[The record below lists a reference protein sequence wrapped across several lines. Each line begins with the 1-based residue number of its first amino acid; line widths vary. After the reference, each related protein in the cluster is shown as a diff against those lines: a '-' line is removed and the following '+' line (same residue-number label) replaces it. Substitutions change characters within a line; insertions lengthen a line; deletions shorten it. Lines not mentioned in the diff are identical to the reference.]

1 MSLHIVA
8 AYKNTDFVIGFSHDS
23 VPAQDDAL
31 AQDDASAVITMKRAM
46 SRWGGDWITRFDRMS
61 ADIAKQ
67 FAKRTA
73 RATDR
78 SMMAALKKAGFTVKF
93 QPTKSS
99 IDAYRLVLAEQV
111 NLIKSIPQQYLK
123 DVETQV
129 WGAVMQGGATAELA
143 AGLQKKYG
151 IAYRR
156 AAFIATDQQSK
167 AKAIMENVR
176 RQEIGITE
184 AIWHHSHAG
193 REPRPTHV
201 AMDGKRFAL
210 KTGMWDSAIQQF
222 VWPGQLPRC
231 RCSSKAVLPWLAE

>member
-1 MSLHIVA
+1 MRTIRSATPSRSAKPSPVLPRRPLRKSKTLRLIQPNAGIAAWYRRQLRELLAAMHTSMSLHIVA

-31 AQDDASAVITMKRAM
+31 AQDDASAVITMKRA
-46 SRWGGDWITRFDRMS
+46 
-61 ADIAKQ
+61 
-67 FAKRTA
+67 
-73 RATDR
+73 
-78 SMMAALKKAGFTVKF
+78 MMAALKKAGFTVKF

-129 WGAVMQGGATAELA
+129 WGAVMQGGATAELS

-176 RQEIGITE
+176 
-184 AIWHHSHAG
+184 
-193 REPRPTHV
+193 
-201 AMDGKRFAL
+201 
-210 KTGMWDSAIQQF
+210 
-222 VWPGQLPRC
+222 
-231 RCSSKAVLPWLAE
+231 